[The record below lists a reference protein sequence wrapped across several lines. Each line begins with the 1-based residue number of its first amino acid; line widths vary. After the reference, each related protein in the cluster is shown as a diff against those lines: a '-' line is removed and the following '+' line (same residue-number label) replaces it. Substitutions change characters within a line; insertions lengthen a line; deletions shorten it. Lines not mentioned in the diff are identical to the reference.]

1 MTLLQTQMRNNILA
15 RLSPSDFGLLAD
27 RLEPMDGTHAIVLIK
42 PDAPI
47 SHLFFLE
54 SGVASIVAISPEGQ
68 IAEGGIIGREGFITP
83 SVLLG
88 ADRIPHKIEMQIAG
102 RGYRI
107 AKDVLLDAAH
117 VSATLRASLLLFAQT
132 LIVQTAYTLLAN
144 AVHLVDERLARW
156 LLMCHDRSESDD
168 IALTH
173 HFMSVMLSVRRPSVT
188 NALHVL
194 EGNGFIHSERGYV
207 TIRNR
212 PALEDFAGDAYGKPE
227 AEYRRLMG
235 PL

>member
-1 MTLLQTQMRNNILA
+1 MTLLQTQIRNNILA
-15 RLSPSDFGLLAD
+15 RLSTADFALLAD
-27 RLEPMDGTHAIVLIK
+27 GLEPLDGTLAMVLIH

-54 SGVASIVAISPEGQ
+54 TGVASIVAISPEGQ

-83 SVLLG
+83 SVMLG
-88 ADRIPHKIEMQIAG
+88 ADRIPHRIEMQIAG
-102 RGYRI
+102 RGHRI
-107 AKDVLLDAAH
+107 ATGVVIDAARA
-117 VSATLRASLLLFAQT
+117 SQTLRASLLLFAQT

-144 AVHLVDERLARW
+144 AVHQVDERLARW

-194 EGNGFIHSERGYV
+194 EGNGFIHAERGYV
-207 TIRNR
+207 TMRDR
-212 PALEDFAGDAYGKPE
+212 PALEEFAGDAYGKPE
-227 AEYRRLMG
+227 AEYRRLIG